1 MGTPAPIHLAPLR
14 CSRTWFNPRHP
25 GSPKL
30 RMGAWKLHDLS
41 LVFQSYLGFVGVW
54 IHFHTSWEGLLGV
67 LSHLQTQGMT
77 GGFWKTRVCV
87 SFRWL
92 DTWRLIPKAR
102 RESIQIYPQDLIASS
117 PDSAR
122 PFLVGFWFSHFDFP
136 SFIPNIQPAPSAC
149 LLPGG
154 SSLPIFKKHPTLELQ
169 RTSFKWMELVKQP
182 ISSK

>member
-54 IHFHTSWEGLLGV
+54 IPVHTSWEGLLGV

-92 DTWRLIPKAR
+92 DTPRFDRLKSRFSKAIFGGFFGFPASIFHLLYQTFSRPLPLACCRVGHHIPY
-102 RESIQIYPQDLIASS
+102 IQKTPYPGTPKNQ
-117 PDSAR
+117 
-122 PFLVGFWFSHFDFP
+122 F
-136 SFIPNIQPAPSAC
+136 
-149 LLPGG
+149 
-154 SSLPIFKKHPTLELQ
+154 
-169 RTSFKWMELVKQP
+169 
-182 ISSK
+182 